1 MRVTNKAR
9 LAALWGALFVIACR
23 SENPVLAVHE
33 YAHPK
38 TLRFLGPLPEPDTNR
53 FRKEIIALGR
63 RLFYEPR
70 LSANDKV
77 SCATCHDQSLA
88 FSDGVALAKSGV
100 SGKPAT
106 RNSPALINLA
116 WSNNGLFWD
125 GGAKNIESQL
135 IGPLHNADEMGQPIG
150 VSLDK
155 LRADGAYRRAFEKA
169 FPDQQVSITNM
180 LQALA
185 QFVRTLVSFD
195 SLYDRVLRQEGMLND
210 AQARGR
216 NLYTGKCAVCHNGP
230 LLTDNGYHNNGLDT
244 KYPPDHEGQLMG
256 RFRITR
262 KNEDIG
268 KFRTPT
274 LRNIAV
280 TKPYMH
286 DGRFATLE
294 AVIEHYSSGIQ
305 RSATLDAKL
314 PAGGFHF
321 STQDKADLKEFLLT
335 LTDENFLKRKEF
347 RLD

>member
-1 MRVTNKAR
+1 MRPLTTAR
-9 LAALWGALFVIACR
+9 FAALGLALLMSACR
-23 SENPVLAVHE
+23 VENPVLSIHE

-38 TLRFLGPLPEPDTNR
+38 VVRFLGPLPEPETNR
-53 FRKEIIALGR
+53 YRPEAIALGR
-63 RLFYEPR
+63 RLFYEPK
-70 LSANDKV
+70 LSSNGKV
-77 SCATCHDQSLA
+77 SCATCHEQALG

-100 SGKPAT
+100 SGKSAT
-106 RNSPALINLA
+106 RHSPTLINLA

-125 GGAKNIESQL
+125 GGAKNLESQ
-135 IGPLHNADEMGQPIG
+135 IVGPLHNPDEMGQPIG
-150 VSLDK
+150 ASLEK
-155 LRADGAYRRAFEKA
+155 LRADSTYRKAFEQA
-169 FPDQQVSITNM
+169 FPDHELSTTNL

-195 SLYDRVLRQEGMLND
+195 SRYDRVLRQEGMLNEGE
-210 AQARGR
+210 ARGR
-216 NLYTGKCAVCHNGP
+216 NLFTGKCAVCHNGP
-230 LLTDNGYHNNGLDT
+230 LMTDNGYHNNGLDDQ
-244 KYPPDHEGQLMG
+244 YPPDHEGQLMG

-262 KNEDIG
+262 KTEDIG

-294 AVIEHYSSGIQ
+294 AVIEHYSSGIK
-305 RSATLDAKL
+305 RSATLDPKL

-321 STQDKADLKEFLLT
+321 SAQDKADLKEFLLI

>member
-1 MRVTNKAR
+1 MRITQKAR
-9 LAALWGALFVIACR
+9 LAALGVAFVYAACR
-23 SENPVLAVHE
+23 AENPVLSVHE

-38 TLRFLGPLPEPDTNR
+38 VVRFLGPMPEPETNR
-53 FRKEIIALGR
+53 FRPEVIHLGR
-63 RLFYEPR
+63 KLFYEPK
-70 LSANDKV
+70 LSANGKV
-77 SCATCHDQSLA
+77 SCATCHEQSQG
-88 FSDGVALAKSGV
+88 FSDGVALATTGV

-125 GGAKNIESQL
+125 GGAKNLESQL
-135 IGPLHNADEMGQPIG
+135 LGPLHNPDEMGQAIG

-155 LRADGAYRRAFEKA
+155 LKADSSYRRAFEKA
-169 FPDQQVSITNM
+169 FPDQQVSITNL
-180 LQALA
+180 LQAIA

-195 SLYDRVLRQEGMLND
+195 SLYDRVLRQEAMLND
-210 AQARGR
+210 AEARGR
-216 NLYTGKCAVCHNGP
+216 NLFTGNCAVCHNGP
-230 LLTDNGYHNNGLDT
+230 LMTDNDYHNNGIDT
-244 KYPPDHEGQLMG
+244 TYPPIHDGQPMG

-262 KNEDIG
+262 KDADIG

-280 TKPYMH
+280 TRPYMH

-294 AVIEHYSSGIQ
+294 AVIEHYSSGIK
-305 RSATLDAKL
+305 RSATLDGKL

-321 STQDKADLKEFLLT
+321 SAQDKADLKEFLLT